1 MSSLAN
7 KIIDLTE
14 SESISFLP
22 SSIKKHDSSKTLS
35 LEDIQNNIIS
45 EISGI
50 YYYKKEYNK
59 LLSKYNSFL
68 SQYKEL
74 CVELKHFFKEI
85 SGIPSMKN
93 INEIISPL
101 KEIEKVKKYILKIN
115 ENLKYLDTTILNNN
129 KNDTFIE
136 NEIISNEHN
145 ISVKFSSIDRKIE
158 CSILC
163 KNSEKFSKIE
173 KILYEKFP
181 KFKGKENTFIIKNG
195 KNIIRKNKTL
205 IENEITNGQII
216 CVYSI

>member
-22 SSIKKHDSSKTLS
+22 SSIKELNSSKTLS

-50 YYYKKEYNK
+50 NYYKKEYNK

-68 SQYKEL
+68 SQYKAL
-74 CVELKHFFKEI
+74 CVELKQFFKEI
-85 SGIPSMKN
+85 SGIPTMKN

-163 KNSEKFSKIE
+163 KNNEKFSKIE